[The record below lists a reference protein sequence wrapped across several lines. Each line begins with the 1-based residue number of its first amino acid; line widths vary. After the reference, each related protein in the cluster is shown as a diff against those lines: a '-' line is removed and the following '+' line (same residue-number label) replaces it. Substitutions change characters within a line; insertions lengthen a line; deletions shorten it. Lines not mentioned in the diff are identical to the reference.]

1 MRNSN
6 ESHAFYSEIGENP
19 ELINTNSNS
28 NHDDLVITASR
39 QGSGE
44 GGHFRQNKAIL
55 HPSVYAN
62 DPSITL
68 SKVQPRR

>member
-19 ELINTNSNS
+19 EVLPTASNS
-28 NHDDLVITASR
+28 NHDDLVITQSR

-68 SKVQPRR
+68 